1 MPASFGPQANP
12 GAYVPSTNI
21 WDVSQVYAVENI
33 DEGLREL
40 LVRMYQNLSNMANL
54 LNIKDSGY
62 YVINE
67 FLNSQG
73 FFQNPATVNNTD
85 IQPELRNVFR
95 TVVNFGA
102 LPNTGT
108 KSVAHNI
115 MITNTF
121 SFTRIY
127 AAASDQTGLTYIPIP
142 YASVTAIADNIELYV
157 DSTNVNIIT
166 GSNRSNYTLCYVVLE
181 YIKQ

>member
-1 MPASFGPQANP
+1 MPASYGPQANP

-21 WDVSQVYAVENI
+21 WDVSQVYTVENI
-33 DEGLREL
+33 DPGLREL

-62 YVINE
+62 YVQNE

-73 FFQNPATVNNTD
+73 FFQNPSTTTNTT
-85 IQPELRNVFR
+85 INPELRNVFR

-102 LPNTGT
+102 LPNAGAT
-108 KSVAHNI
+108 SVNHGI
-115 MITNTF
+115 SVTSTYT
-121 SFTRIY
+121 FTRIY
-127 AAASDQTGLTYIPIP
+127 GCASNPGTAFIPIP
-142 YASVTAIADNIELYV
+142 YASSVDVAHNIQLDVNATQVT
-157 DSTNVNIIT
+157 IT
-166 GSNRSNYTLCYVVLE
+166 TGANYSAYTTTYVVLE